1 MAHSSRV
8 CLSGALFDKSWNS
21 AVIRGKVPIVKSL
34 ATALV
39 TLLVLTA
46 LPFSHG
52 QSVSTEQCTVADRK
66 AATFLSEQ
74 FLSDLRRGVDSSSIR
89 RRYLASSCQ
98 PVLGELFELDKSLV
112 TNADCELM
120 QEFGAASMQFFVQ
133 LAECGFRADRWPV
146 ENPLEA
152 LPPEVVRQ
160 IHESPTLERLFRS
173 DQTEK
178 PRIESYNQLK
188 SVIEAMH
195 KIANA
200 ASRFNAEH
208 PELADRAA
216 ARWAEV
222 EKDVRKEDA
231 DCMSSDEAAYF
242 GLPKDTPIIVTVDSG
257 FLFLIVRD
265 AGELKIAKI
274 LPAAM

>member
-1 MAHSSRV
+1 M
-8 CLSGALFDKSWNS
+8 L
-21 AVIRGKVPIVKSL
+21 PVKSS

-39 TLLVLTA
+39 TLLVLIV

-52 QSVSTEQCTVADRK
+52 QTVSTEQCNVTQRN
-66 AATFLSEQ
+66 AAISLSEQ
-74 FLSDLRRGVDSSSIR
+74 FLADLRRGLDSPSIR

-98 PVLGELFELDKSLV
+98 PVLGDLFELDKSLT

-120 QEFGAASMQFFVQ
+120 QEFGAVSMQFFVQ
-133 LAECGFRADRWPV
+133 LAECGLRAETWPV

-152 LPPEVVRQ
+152 LPPEVVRL
-160 IHESPTLERLFRS
+160 IHQSPTLERLFQS
-173 DQTEK
+173 DKAEK
-178 PRIESYNQLK
+178 PRIESHSQLE

-195 KIANA
+195 KSAIA
-200 ASRFNAEH
+200 ASRFNSEH

-231 DCMSSDEAAYF
+231 DCMSSDEATYF
-242 GLPKDTPIIVTVDSG
+242 ELPKDTPIIVTADSG
-257 FLFLIVRD
+257 FVFAIIQD
-265 AGELKIAKI
+265 EGELKIARI
-274 LPAAM
+274 LPASM